1 MDIFSEQIVTIKKT
15 ALSYIAMAATVI
27 AAIALSVLL
36 FIYSGQYP
44 ILILGIVGII
54 YGTAKL
60 LPMFSVEYEY
70 IVTNGT
76 IDIDKIIAKR
86 DRKRIVSF
94 ESKDIVRTSRYNGSN
109 LPVQNGAPTYICG
122 NKNDAYFLVGGEN
135 KKFVLV
141 FSPNEKTISAIRESA
156 PRTIKRELF
165 ND

>member
-15 ALSYIAMAATVI
+15 ALSYIAMFAMVI

-60 LPMFSVEYEY
+60 LPMFNVEYEY

-76 IDIDKIIAKR
+76 VDIDKIIAKR
-86 DRKRIVSF
+86 DRRRILSF
-94 ESKDIVRTSRYNGSN
+94 ECQDIVRTGRFNGSN
-109 LPVQNGAPTYICG
+109 LPVQNGASTHICG
-122 NKNDAYFLVGGEN
+122 NKEDAYFLVGGKS

-141 FSPNEKTISAIRESA
+141 FSPNEKTIAAIRESA